1 MKIVL
6 LTIGKTSEKYL
17 MEGISQFQKRLKHYC
32 SFDIIEIPNIK
43 NAKNLSIFELI
54 KKEGELILKLLQNAD
69 YLLLLDEKGK
79 SSSSVDFS
87 KKLQNWMLSGKK
99 CLVFVFGGSY
109 GFSDEV
115 YKRAN
120 EKLSFSKMTFSHQII
135 RLFFCEQLYKTFSII
150 NNHLYHN
157 N

>member
-6 LTIGKTSEKYL
+6 LTIGKTREKYV

-32 SFDIIEIPNIK
+32 FFEIIEIPNIR
-43 NAKNLSIFELI
+43 NAKNLSISELI
-54 KKEGELILKLLQNAD
+54 KKEGKLILKTLQNSD
-69 YLLLLDEKGK
+69 YMLLLDEKGK
-79 SSSSVDFS
+79 RSSSIEFS

-99 CLVFVFGGSY
+99 CLVFVVGGSY

-120 EKLSFSKMTFSHQII
+120 EKLSLSKMTFSHQMV
-135 RLFFCEQLYKTFSII
+135 RLFFIEQLYRAYTILS
-150 NNHLYHN
+150 NEPYHHD
-157 N
+157 

>member
-17 MEGISQFQKRLKHYC
+17 MERISQFQKRLKHYF
-32 SFDIIEIPNIK
+32 SFEIIEIPNIK
-43 NAKNLSIFELI
+43 NAKNLSISELI

-99 CLVFVFGGSY
+99 CLVSVVGGSH

-120 EKLSFSKMTFSHQII
+120 EKLSFSKMTFSHQMVQ
-135 RLFFCEQLYKTFSII
+135 LFFVEQLYRAYTILS
-150 NNHLYHN
+150 NEPCHHE
-157 N
+157 

>member
-17 MEGISQFQKRLKHYC
+17 MEEISQFQKRLKHYC
-32 SFDIIEIPNIK
+32 SFEIVEIPNIK
-43 NAKNLSIFELI
+43 NAKNLSISELI

-79 SSSSVDFS
+79 SFLSVDFS

-99 CLVFVFGGSY
+99 CLVFVVGGSY

-120 EKLSFSKMTFSHQII
+120 EKLSLSKMTFSHQMV
-135 RLFFCEQLYKTFSII
+135 RLFFVEQLYRAYTVLI
-150 NNHLYHN
+150 NEPYHHE
-157 N
+157 